1 MVHKTPFKAEKMIL
15 EKKRRH
21 KFQKMIF
28 LSNKK
33 GKKWPKNRLFFPNS
47 TKKGQKSSIKY
58 SKGQEKNI
66 TKAKN
71 DQKIVFLPK

>member
-1 MVHKTPFKAEKMIL
+1 MVHKTLFKTKKTTL
-15 EKKRRH
+15 EKKKRA
-21 KFQKMIF
+21 QI
-28 LSNKK
+28 
-33 GKKWPKNRLFFPNS
+33 PKNDFYQIKKAKMTKKLPIFPQY

-66 TKAKN
+66 TKTKN